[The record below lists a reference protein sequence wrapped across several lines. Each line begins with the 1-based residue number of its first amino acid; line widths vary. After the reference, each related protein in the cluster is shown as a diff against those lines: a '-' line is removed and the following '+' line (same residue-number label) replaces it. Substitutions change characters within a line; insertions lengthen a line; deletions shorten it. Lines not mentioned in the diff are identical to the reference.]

1 MSDSSIPPKP
11 PAANVLNAA
20 TPPAKSQ
27 GTQRLLDEAAPVKQS
42 PADIG
47 NPPVKIEGRVL
58 SQNRDTGETRIAT
71 PRGEIV
77 VNSDKPMPKDA
88 AVTIELT
95 RGRDGKLMAQI
106 ALLREKAAAAE
117 AADLPAPAA
126 AKPPPAPPLKPGDV
140 VTALVLTDDAVPL
153 ASRPV
158 EANIP
163 LQRAAEVLE
172 RLTPDMLR
180 QLPRPLPVPNDV
192 IQQLAAAPDKLA
204 ALQKLP
210 PEQQQAILN
219 YLAKPD
225 VAAKLQQMIPP
236 PSLPAPTAASNTTP
250 APAPAPPTQPQP
262 PTQTPQQPIADTD
275 LPPLP
280 VPAGKGTG
288 NAPPPAGVGA
298 LKGLLPL
305 IESLQNGN
313 TAPSPLMPRMGGGQK
328 TDMPQGLQGLIP
340 NMSQLR
346 IVSVTPQG
354 SQPPAPQP
362 GQILGEVEF
371 VTSNGQPSIRAG
383 AQSFLLR
390 TAAPLPIGTQIVFE
404 SAPMTPQQVMT
415 AFQMDALRQA
425 APTGFTPLWSA
436 TWPALQETIDT
447 LGAIGAQTAQAIQNS
462 IPSPTPRLVPTALFF
477 LAALRGGAIE
487 SWLGEGTLQSLRS
500 AGKSALADRL
510 TGDFGKI
517 SAQSKEPVSG
527 EWRAI
532 SMPMM
537 HDGEIGQMQFY
548 IRRQQQDDTPD
559 EKDDMRASPPTR
571 FILNLH
577 LSRMGDMQLDGLLRK
592 KTFDLILRSADALPE
607 SMRREMM
614 GSFAKGL
621 AQAQLEGGIS
631 FQTRAQKWVTIE
643 TPQQGTT
650 A

>member
-11 PAANVLNAA
+11 PATNVLNAA
-20 TPPAKSQ
+20 TPPAKPQ
-27 GTQRLLDEAAPVKQS
+27 GTQRLLDEAAPVKQA

-47 NPPVKIEGRVL
+47 NPPVKLDGRVV

-71 PRGEIV
+71 ARGEIV

-88 AVTIELT
+88 TVSVELT

-106 ALLREKAAAAE
+106 ALLREKVAATENAE
-117 AADLPAPAA
+117 LPAPVAT
-126 AKPPPAPPLKPGDV
+126 KPSAPPLKPGDV
-140 VTALVLTDDAVPL
+140 VTALVLSDDAEPP
-153 ASRPV
+153 SRPV

-163 LQRAAEVLE
+163 LQRAAAVLE

-180 QLPRPLPVPNDV
+180 QLPKPLPVPNDV
-192 IQQLAAAPDKLA
+192 IQQLATAPDKLA

-219 YLAKPD
+219 YLAKPE
-225 VAAKLQQMIPP
+225 VAAKLSQMIQLPP
-236 PSLPAPTAASNTTP
+236 P
-250 APAPAPPTQPQP
+250 APAQTQTPAQPQTQPQNP
-262 PTQTPQQPIADTD
+262 PSAPPAPQTAAPETD
-275 LPPLP
+275 MPPLP

-288 NAPPPAGVGA
+288 NAPPPTGVGA

-305 IESLQNGN
+305 IESLQSDSNAVA
-313 TAPSPLMPRMGGGQK
+313 TLMPRMGASVK

-340 NMSQLR
+340 SMSQLR

-354 SQPPAPQP
+354 ETSPAPQQ

-383 AQSFLLR
+383 GQSFLLR
-390 TAAPLPIGTQIVFE
+390 TAAPLPIGTQILFE
-404 SAPMTPQQVMT
+404 PTPMTPQQVMT
-415 AFQMDALRQA
+415 TFQMDALRQTA
-425 APTGFTPLWSA
+425 APSGFTPLWST
-436 TWPALQETIDT
+436 TWPALQEAIDT
-447 LGAIGAQTAQAIQNS
+447 LGAISAQTAQTIQNS

-477 LAALRGGAIE
+477 LAALRSGAVE
-487 SWLGEGTLQSLRS
+487 SWLGEGTLQSLRQ

-548 IRRQQQDDTPD
+548 IRRQQQDDTP
-559 EKDDMRASPPTR
+559 EKDDIRAAPPTR

-607 SMRREMM
+607 SMRRELM

-621 AQAQLEGGIS
+621 KQAEMEGGIS
-631 FQTRAQKWVTIE
+631 FQTRAQKWVTID

>member
-11 PAANVLNAA
+11 PATVLNAA
-20 TPPAKSQ
+20 PAPAKPQ

-47 NPPVKIEGRVL
+47 SPPVKLEGRVV
-58 SQNRDTGETRIAT
+58 SQNRETGETRIAT
-71 PRGEIV
+71 PRGEITIH
-77 VNSDKPMPKDA
+77 SDKPMPKDA

-106 ALLREKAAAAE
+106 ALLREKAAAADT
-117 AADLPAPAA
+117 AGLPAPAA
-126 AKPPPAPPLKPGDV
+126 PKRSPAPPLKPGDV
-140 VTALVLTDDAVPL
+140 LTALVITDDAVPQ
-153 ASRPV
+153 ASRPL

-180 QLPRPLPVPNDV
+180 QLSKPLPVPNDV
-192 IQQLAAAPDKLA
+192 IQQLATAPDKLA
-204 ALQKLP
+204 TLQKLP

-219 YLAKPD
+219 YLAKPE

-236 PSLPAPTAASNTTP
+236 PPSPPLPTGT
-250 APAPAPPTQPQP
+250 APPSA
-262 PTQTPQQPIADTD
+262 TPDTD
-275 LPPLP
+275 MPPLP
-280 VPAGKGTG
+280 VPTGKGTG
-288 NAPPPAGVGA
+288 HAPPPTGVGA

-305 IESLQNGN
+305 IESLQNANPG
-313 TAPSPLMPRMGGGQK
+313 AGGIMPRMAGGQK

-340 NMSQLR
+340 SMSQLR

-354 SQPPAPQP
+354 ETPPVPQQ

-371 VTSNGQPSIRAG
+371 VTTHGQPSIRAG
-383 AQSFLLR
+383 GQSFLLR
-390 TAAPLPIGTQIVFE
+390 LPASLPIGTQVLFE
-404 SAPMTPQQVMT
+404 QTPMTPQQVMT
-415 AFQMDALRQA
+415 SFQLDALRQT
-425 APTGFTPLWSA
+425 APATGFTPLWST
-436 TWPALQETIDT
+436 TWPALQETMDA
-447 LGAIGAQTAQAIQNS
+447 LNAIGGMPNAQAIRDS

-477 LAALRGGAIE
+477 LAALRSGAVE

-510 TGDFGKI
+510 TGDFGRI

-548 IRRQQQDDTPD
+548 IRRQGQEDTPE
-559 EKDDMRASPPTR
+559 EKDDMRAAPPTR

-607 SMRREMM
+607 SMRRELM

-621 AQAQLEGGIS
+621 KQAEMEGGIS
-631 FQTRAQKWVTIE
+631 FQTRAQKWVTID

>member
-11 PAANVLNAA
+11 PATNVLNAA
-20 TPPAKSQ
+20 TPPAKPQ
-27 GTQRLLDEAAPVKQS
+27 GTQRLLDEAATVKQS

-47 NPPVKIEGRVL
+47 NPPIKLEGRVV

-71 PRGEIV
+71 QRGEIV

-88 AVTIELT
+88 TVTVELT

-117 AADLPAPAA
+117 TAELPAPVVT
-126 AKPPPAPPLKPGDV
+126 KPSAPALKPGDV
-140 VTALVLTDDAVPL
+140 VTALVLADDAAPP
-153 ASRPV
+153 SRPV

-180 QLPRPLPVPNDV
+180 QLPKPLPVPNDV
-192 IQQLAAAPDKLA
+192 IQQLATAPDKLA

-219 YLAKPD
+219 YLAKPE

-236 PSLPAPTAASNTTP
+236 SSLPAPAPASGTTP
-250 APAPAPPTQPQP
+250 APAPAPPPA
-262 PTQTPQQPIADTD
+262 TPQQPITDTD

-288 NAPPPAGVGA
+288 NAPPPTGVGA

-354 SQPPAPQP
+354 QQPPAPQQ

-371 VTSNGQPSIRAG
+371 VTSNGQPAIRAG
-383 AQSFLLR
+383 TQSFLLR
-390 TAAPLPIGTQIVFE
+390 SAAPLPIGTQIVFE
-404 SAPMTPQQVMT
+404 ATPMTPQQVMT
-415 AFQMDALRQA
+415 SFQLDALRQTA
-425 APTGFTPLWSA
+425 APTGFTPLWST
-436 TWPALQETIDT
+436 TWPALQETMDT
-447 LGAIGAQTAQAIQNS
+447 LGTISAQTAQAIQNS

-477 LAALRGGAIE
+477 LAALRNGAVE
-487 SWLGEGTLQSLRS
+487 SWLGEGTLQSLRQ

-510 TGDFGKI
+510 TGDFGRI

-548 IRRQQQDDTPD
+548 IRRQQQDDTPE
-559 EKDDMRASPPTR
+559 EKDDMRAAPPTR

-607 SMRREMM
+607 SMRRELM

-621 AQAQLEGGIS
+621 AQAQMEGGIS
-631 FQTRAQKWVTIE
+631 FQTRAQKWVTID
-643 TPQQGTT
+643 TPQQGTS

>member
-11 PAANVLNAA
+11 PATNVLNAA
-20 TPPAKSQ
+20 TPPAKPQ
-27 GTQRLLDEAAPVKQS
+27 GTQRLLDEAAPVKKS

-47 NPPVKIEGRVL
+47 NPPVKVEGRVV

-71 PRGEIV
+71 ARGEIV
-77 VNSDKPMPKDA
+77 VNSDKPMPRDA
-88 AVTIELT
+88 TVSVELT
-95 RGRDGKLMAQI
+95 RGKDGGLMAQI
-106 ALLREKAAAAE
+106 SLLREKVAAAE
-117 AADLPAPAA
+117 TPDLPPPVA
-126 AKPPPAPPLKPGDV
+126 AKPPAAPPLKPGDV
-140 VTALVLTDDAVPL
+140 VTALVLTDDAVPQ
-153 ASRPV
+153 ASRPA

-180 QLPRPLPVPNDV
+180 QLPKPLPVPNDV
-192 IQQLAAAPDKLA
+192 IQQLATAPDKLA
-204 ALQKLP
+204 ALQKLT

-219 YLAKPD
+219 YLAKPE

-236 PSLPAPTAASNTTP
+236 PAPPLPTGTAPLPATT
-250 APAPAPPTQPQP
+250 
-262 PTQTPQQPIADTD
+262 DTD
-275 LPPLP
+275 IPPLP
-280 VPAGKGTG
+280 VPTGKGTG
-288 NAPPPAGVGA
+288 NAPPPTGVGA

-305 IESLQNGN
+305 IESLQNGSA
-313 TAPSPLMPRMGGGQK
+313 TPSPLMPRMGGGQK

-340 NMSQLR
+340 SMSQLR

-354 SQPPAPQP
+354 QQPPVPQQ

-371 VTSNGQPSIRAG
+371 VTTNGQPSIRAG
-383 AQSFLLR
+383 GQSFLLR
-390 TAAPLPIGTQIVFE
+390 LPASLPIGTQIIFE
-404 SAPMTPQQVMT
+404 QTPMTPQQVMT
-415 AFQMDALRQA
+415 NFQLDALRQA
-425 APTGFTPLWSA
+425 APAGFTPLWST
-436 TWPALQETIDT
+436 TWPALQETMDS
-447 LGAIGAQTAQAIQNS
+447 LSAISAQTAQAIQNS

-477 LAALRGGAIE
+477 LAALRSGAVE

-510 TGDFGKI
+510 TGDFGRI

-559 EKDDMRASPPTR
+559 EKDDMRAAPPTR

-592 KTFDLILRSADALPE
+592 KTFDLILRSADTLPE
-607 SMRREMM
+607 SMRRELM

-621 AQAQLEGGIS
+621 KQAEMEGGIS
-631 FQTRAQKWVTIE
+631 FQTRAQKWVTID
-643 TPQQGTT
+643 TPQQGTS

>member
-1 MSDSSIPPKP
+1 MSDSSIPPKT

-20 TPPAKSQ
+20 TPTAKPQ
-27 GTQRLLDEAAPVKQS
+27 GTQRLLDEAAPVKQA

-47 NPPVKIEGRVL
+47 TPPVKLEGRVV

-71 PRGEIV
+71 ARGEIV

-88 AVTIELT
+88 PVTVELT
-95 RGRDGKLMAQI
+95 RGRDGKLRAQI
-106 ALLREKAAAAE
+106 ALLREKISAAE
-117 AADLPAPAA
+117 NADLPAPAA
-126 AKPPPAPPLKPGDV
+126 VKTPSAPPLKPGDI
-140 VTALVLTDDAVPL
+140 VTALVLTDDAAPP
-153 ASRPV
+153 SRPV
-158 EANIP
+158 EANIT
-163 LQRAAEVLE
+163 LQRAAAVLE

-180 QLPRPLPVPNDV
+180 QLPKPLPVPNDV
-192 IQQLAAAPDKLA
+192 IQQLATAPDKLA

-210 PEQQQAILN
+210 PEQQQAILT
-219 YLAKPD
+219 YLAKPE
-225 VAAKLQQMIPP
+225 VAAKLSQMIQLPP
-236 PSLPAPTAASNTTP
+236 PAPAQTQTPAQPQTQPQNPPSATP
-250 APAPAPPTQPQP
+250 APQTAAPE
-262 PTQTPQQPIADTD
+262 TD
-275 LPPLP
+275 MPPLP

-288 NAPPPAGVGA
+288 NAPPPTGVGA

-313 TAPSPLMPRMGGGQK
+313 SAAAPLMPRMGGSIK

-340 NMSQLR
+340 SMSQLR
-346 IVSVTPQG
+346 IVNVTPQG
-354 SQPPAPQP
+354 ETPPVPQQ

-371 VTSNGQPSIRAG
+371 VTTNGQPSIRAG
-383 AQSFLLR
+383 GQSFLLR
-390 TAAPLPIGTQIVFE
+390 TAAPLPVGTQVLFE
-404 SAPMTPQQVMT
+404 PTPMTPQQVMT
-415 AFQMDALRQA
+415 TFQMDALRQA
-425 APTGFTPLWSA
+425 PAPAGFTPLWST
-436 TWPALQETIDT
+436 TWPALQETMDS
-447 LGAIGAQTAQAIQNS
+447 LGAISVQTAQAIQNS

-477 LAALRGGAIE
+477 LAALRSGAVE
-487 SWLGEGTLQSLRS
+487 SWLGEGTLQSLRQ

-548 IRRQQQDDTPD
+548 IRRQQQDDTP
-559 EKDDMRASPPTR
+559 EENDDIRTAPPTR

-607 SMRREMM
+607 SMRRELM

-621 AQAQLEGGIS
+621 AQAQMEGGIS
-631 FQTRAQKWVTIE
+631 FQTRAQKWVTID

>member
-11 PAANVLNAA
+11 PATNVLNAA
-20 TPPAKSQ
+20 TPPAKPQ
-27 GTQRLLDEAAPVKQS
+27 GTQRLLDEAAPVKKS

-47 NPPVKIEGRVL
+47 NPPVKVEGRVV

-71 PRGEIV
+71 ARGEIV

-88 AVTIELT
+88 TVSVELT

-106 ALLREKAAAAE
+106 ALLREKIATAE
-117 AADLPAPAA
+117 NAELPAPAA
-126 AKPPPAPPLKPGDV
+126 TKPSAPPLKPGDI
-140 VTALVLTDDAVPL
+140 VTALVLSDDAAPP
-153 ASRPV
+153 SRPA

-180 QLPRPLPVPNDV
+180 QLPKPLPVPNDV
-192 IQQLAAAPDKLA
+192 IQQLATAPDKLA

-210 PEQQQAILN
+210 QEQQQAILT
-219 YLAKPD
+219 YLAKPE
-225 VAAKLQQMIPP
+225 VAAKLSQMIQLPP
-236 PSLPAPTAASNTTP
+236 PVPVQTQTSAQPQTQARNPPSATP
-250 APAPAPPTQPQP
+250 APQNAAPE
-262 PTQTPQQPIADTD
+262 TD
-275 LPPLP
+275 MPPLP

-288 NAPPPAGVGA
+288 NAPPPTGVGA

-305 IESLQNGN
+305 IESLQNGGN
-313 TAPSPLMPRMGGGQK
+313 AVAPLMPRMGGGIK
-328 TDMPQGLQGLIP
+328 TDMPQGLQGVIP
-340 NMSQLR
+340 SMSQLR

-354 SQPPAPQP
+354 ETSPAPQP

-415 AFQMDALRQA
+415 TFQMDALRQA

-447 LGAIGAQTAQAIQNS
+447 LGAISAQTAQAIQNS

-477 LAALRGGAIE
+477 LAALRSGAVE
-487 SWLGEGTLQSLRS
+487 SWLGEGTLQSLRQ

-548 IRRQQQDDTPD
+548 IRRQQQDDAP
-559 EKDDMRASPPTR
+559 EKDDDLRAAPPTR

-607 SMRREMM
+607 SMRRELM

-621 AQAQLEGGIS
+621 AQAQMEGGIS
-631 FQTRAQKWVTIE
+631 FQTRAQKWVTID

>member
-11 PAANVLNAA
+11 PATNVLNAA
-20 TPPAKSQ
+20 TPPAKPQ
-27 GTQRLLDEAAPVKQS
+27 GTQRLLDEAAPVRQS

-47 NPPVKIEGRVL
+47 NDRMPVKLEGRVV
-58 SQNRDTGETRIAT
+58 SQNRETGETRIAT
-71 PRGEIV
+71 SRGEIV

-88 AVTIELT
+88 AVTVELT
-95 RGRDGKLMAQI
+95 RGKDGGLMAQI
-106 ALLREKAAAAE
+106 ALLREKAAALE
-117 AADLPAPAA
+117 TPELPVPVAT
-126 AKPPPAPPLKPGDV
+126 KPPPAPPLKPGDV
-140 VTALVLTDDAVPL
+140 VTALVLTDDAVPPT
-153 ASRPV
+153 SRPA
-158 EANIP
+158 ESNIP
-163 LQRAAEVLE
+163 LQRVAEVLE

-180 QLPRPLPVPNDV
+180 QLPKPLPVPNEV

-219 YLAKPD
+219 YLAKPE

-236 PSLPAPTAASNTTP
+236 SPAPLPTGSATPPQTTP
-250 APAPAPPTQPQP
+250 AATAP
-262 PTQTPQQPIADTD
+262 DTD

-288 NAPPPAGVGA
+288 NAPPPTGVGA

-305 IESLQNGN
+305 IESLQNANPVPGG
-313 TAPSPLMPRMGGGQK
+313 LMPRMGGGQK

-340 NMSQLR
+340 SMSQLR

-354 SQPPAPQP
+354 QQPPVPQQ

-371 VTSNGQPSIRAG
+371 VTTNGQPSIRAG

-390 TAAPLPIGTQIVFE
+390 TSAPLPIGTQIVFE
-404 SAPMTPQQVMT
+404 STPMTPQQVMT
-415 AFQMDALRQA
+415 SFQLDALRQA
-425 APTGFTPLWSA
+425 APPTGFTPLWST
-436 TWPALQETIDT
+436 TWPALQETMDT
-447 LGAIGAQTAQAIQNS
+447 LGAISAQTAQAIQNS

-477 LAALRGGAIE
+477 LAALRSGAVE
-487 SWLGEGTLQSLRS
+487 SWLGEGTLQSLRQ

-510 TGDFGKI
+510 TGDFGRI

-559 EKDDMRASPPTR
+559 DKDDMRAAPPTR

-607 SMRREMM
+607 SMRRELM

-621 AQAQLEGGIS
+621 AQAQMEGGIS
-631 FQTRAQKWVTIE
+631 FQTRAQKWVTID
-643 TPQQGTT
+643 TPMQGTT

>member
-11 PAANVLNAA
+11 PANVLNAA
-20 TPPAKSQ
+20 TPPAKPQ
-27 GTQRLLDEAAPVKQS
+27 GTTQRLLDEAAPVKQS

-47 NPPVKIEGRVL
+47 SPPVKLEGRIV

-77 VNSDKPMPKDA
+77 VNSDKPMPKDTT
-88 AVTIELT
+88 VTVELT
-95 RGRDGKLMAQI
+95 QGRDGKLMAQI
-106 ALLREKAAAAE
+106 ALLREKVAAAE
-117 AADLPAPAA
+117 TADLPAPAT
-126 AKPPPAPPLKPGDV
+126 AKPPPAPPLKPGDI
-140 VTALVLTDDAVPL
+140 VTALVMRDET
-153 ASRPV
+153 ASTPPP
-158 EANIP
+158 AQGADIP
-163 LQRAAEVLE
+163 LQRAAQVLE
-172 RLTPDMLR
+172 RLTADMLR
-180 QLPRPLPVPNDV
+180 QLPKPLPVPNEV
-192 IQQLAAAPDKLA
+192 IQQLATAPDKLA

-219 YLAKPD
+219 YLAKPEA
-225 VAAKLQQMIPP
+225 AAKLSQMIQLPP
-236 PSLPAPTAASNTTP
+236 PVPAQTQTP
-250 APAPAPPTQPQP
+250 APPQTQNPSPAAPAPQNAAPE
-262 PTQTPQQPIADTD
+262 TD
-275 LPPLP
+275 MPPLP

-288 NAPPPAGVGA
+288 SAPPPAGVGA

-305 IESLQNGN
+305 IESLQNANPAAGG
-313 TAPSPLMPRMGGGQK
+313 LMPRMTGGQK

-340 NMSQLR
+340 SMSQLR
-346 IVSVTPQG
+346 IISITPQG
-354 SQPPAPQP
+354 ETPPVPQQ
-362 GQILGEVEF
+362 GQVLGEVEF
-371 VTSNGQPSIRAG
+371 ATSNGQLSIRAG
-383 AQSFLLR
+383 GQSFLLR
-390 TAAPLPIGTQIVFE
+390 LPASLPMGTQVLFE
-404 SAPMTPQQVMT
+404 PTPMTPQQVMT
-415 AFQMDALRQA
+415 TFQMDALRQTA
-425 APTGFTPLWSA
+425 APAGFTPLWST
-436 TWPALQETIDT
+436 TWPALQETMDT
-447 LGAIGAQTAQAIQNS
+447 LGAISAQTAQAIQNS

-477 LAALRGGAIE
+477 LAALRSGAVE
-487 SWLGEGTLQSLRS
+487 SWLGEGTLQSLRQ

-548 IRRQQQDDTPD
+548 IRRQQQDDTP
-559 EKDDMRASPPTR
+559 EKDDDMRAAPPTR

-607 SMRREMM
+607 SMRRELM

-621 AQAQLEGGIS
+621 KQAEMDGGIS
-631 FQTRAQKWVTIE
+631 FQTRAQKWVTID
-643 TPQQGTT
+643 TPMQGTT

>member
-11 PAANVLNAA
+11 PATNVLNAA

-47 NPPVKIEGRVL
+47 NPPIKLEGRVV

-71 PRGEIV
+71 QRGEIV

-88 AVTIELT
+88 TVTVELT

-117 AADLPAPAA
+117 TAELPAPVVT
-126 AKPPPAPPLKPGDV
+126 KPPAPPLKPGDV
-140 VTALVLTDDAVPL
+140 VTALVLADDAAPP
-153 ASRPV
+153 SRPV

-180 QLPRPLPVPNDV
+180 QLPKPLPVPNDV
-192 IQQLAAAPDKLA
+192 IQQLATAPDKLA

-219 YLAKPD
+219 YLAKPE

-236 PSLPAPTAASNTTP
+236 SSLPAPAPTSGTTP
-250 APAPAPPTQPQP
+250 APAPAPPPA
-262 PTQTPQQPIADTD
+262 TPQQSITDTD

-288 NAPPPAGVGA
+288 NAPPPTGVGA

-354 SQPPAPQP
+354 QQPPAPQQ

-383 AQSFLLR
+383 TQSFLLR
-390 TAAPLPIGTQIVFE
+390 SAAPLPIGTQIVFE
-404 SAPMTPQQVMT
+404 ATPMTPQQVMT
-415 AFQMDALRQA
+415 SFQLDALRQTA
-425 APTGFTPLWSA
+425 APTGFTPLWST
-436 TWPALQETIDT
+436 TWPALQETMDT
-447 LGAIGAQTAQAIQNS
+447 LGTISAQTAQAIQNS

-477 LAALRGGAIE
+477 LAALRNGAVE
-487 SWLGEGTLQSLRS
+487 SWLGEGTLQSLRQV
-500 AGKSALADRL
+500 GKSALADRL
-510 TGDFGKI
+510 TGDFGRI

-548 IRRQQQDDTPD
+548 IRRQQQDDTPE
-559 EKDDMRASPPTR
+559 EKDDMRAAPPTR

-607 SMRREMM
+607 SMRRELM

-621 AQAQLEGGIS
+621 AQAQMEGGIS
-631 FQTRAQKWVTIE
+631 FQTRAQKWVTID
-643 TPQQGTT
+643 TPQQGTS